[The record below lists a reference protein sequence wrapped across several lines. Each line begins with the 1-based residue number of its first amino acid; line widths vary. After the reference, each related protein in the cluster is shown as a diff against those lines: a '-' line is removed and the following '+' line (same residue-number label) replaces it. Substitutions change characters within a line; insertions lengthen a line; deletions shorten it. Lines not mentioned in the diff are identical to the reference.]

1 MYIIVSSFF
10 AQPPVCGIIII
21 IIIQQIRLC
30 PPKRT
35 CEELSGCP
43 TYQQKRQDI
52 RSTQFEHI
60 GKVEQYQEGEILGF
74 SFICYRIGTG
84 CPSAFT
90 LGWSL
95 EEALEEASHVPRDLS
110 TVSQGSGQSSLQN
123 TTRFQIDLPLDC
135 NETASLPFPDQ
146 CPRLASSAGRSE
158 LRPLPP
164 VLPLLRRRASRHP
177 GQPASRQPDLLVLQR
192 QVLRRPQVPSQR
204 PQVPSRRPQGPL
216 QRLQE
221 PLQQLVL
228 QQLQVPSRRPQVP
241 SQRLQGPLQRR
252 ELVLQQPQGPWQG
265 RELVLRQPQGPWRQP
280 QEPSQR
286 RELVALGVVSVEHLQ
301 PAGREVLQPPVGV
314 ERQPQEVLLPQGQLQ
329 GVPPQPPRVVLDR
342 AELEVQPP

>member
-1 MYIIVSSFF
+1 MWHH
-10 AQPPVCGIIII
+10 
-21 IIIQQIRLC
+21 QQIRLC

-84 CPSAFT
+84 CPPAFA
-90 LGWSL
+90 LVWSL
-95 EEALEEASHVPRDLS
+95 EEALEEASHVPCDLS
-110 TVSQGSGQSSLQN
+110 TVSKGSSQGSLQN

-158 LRPLPP
+158 RPLPP

-192 QVLRRPQVPSQR
+192 QVLRRPQVPSRR
-204 PQVPSRRPQGPL
+204 PPGASRRPQGPSRRLQGPL
-216 QRLQE
+216 QRREQ
-221 PLQQLVL
+221 VL
-228 QQLQVPSRRPQVP
+228 QQLQVPSRRPQGP
-241 SQRLQGPLQRR
+241 SQRLQEPWQQQR

-314 ERQPQEVLLPQGQLQ
+314 ERQPQEVLLPQGQLL
-329 GVPPQPPRVVLDR
+329 VPPLPPPPRVVLDR
-342 AELEVQPP
+342 AELEVQPPSEPHWPR